1 MRYGGRM
8 TRRLRSFANGGD
20 NQEMEAVMQQVQE
33 MMSQGADAKQVMEQI
48 QAAAQQGQISPET
61 AAAILEQLSGMQQA
75 ENPQGSDMSM
85 TARSQDPQML
95 DPNMATP
102 DSAMGMAKFGGNL
115 KKLMSRAY
123 GGQAVAP
130 GTDSKTYA
138 KDRASM
144 FVNAVKNNAFKST
157 IDNEFP
163 SLAGNQMAYGGN
175 LPKAVNGIEVKD
187 GKLSINPKAYKSEDE
202 YLAAV
207 YRWNS
212 DPKNKEQQV
221 TNELVTTNKWTQQPD
236 SKANYR
242 YDEATGQYIAQPAE
256 TKTNQFQFQEGD
268 VMGQRIPATQNQN
281 YNYSSINPVDYGNPY
296 GGFWGNA
303 YAGTSPFARLVA
315 GSGNR
320 FGDPRLTGSNLPG
333 GMNANQFLGA
343 VGGFDKLASGMTGTV
358 GDQTWRVGA
367 GEKFKEG
374 SIWKGNRRKGVRYTI
389 DWGNA
394 AAMNSQGTPRTN
406 PQLTGPGPQ
415 NWNNVD
421 DNENTIPDYLEVTNS
436 KQPSGVTVLP
446 GSTNVVNPA
455 SEVDEADQTVNA
467 MDKLSANYQMYN
479 DKGFANADN
488 PYLGNYA
495 DPENYFQEGNVR
507 KNARQFYKENFPN
520 LPNKDRR
527 DLVKYAKKSNQ
538 VMTGL
543 TGRPKNIKS
552 VYTIPNYS
560 ANKQEDEALKSIYNN
575 ETKKWEAAPTA
586 PAPTAPVVVPTA
598 PAPTAPATAPAAIP
612 PVSTDFNQ
620 EELDK
625 RKSTWLKMYEN
636 LDKRTPEEVQA
647 EEKYWNE
654 VYLPYSK
661 LDPNY
666 GKEVTPPKAYGGNV
680 DPAALENAIALINRA
695 FGGGIP
701 KASMGYDLTSSNDI
715 PVLDQNGNQLTGS
728 GSNMMMDNNNMP
740 TFQNNSGSGTIEQS
754 LGKKM
759 NINWDAVGDF
769 YANNAPKFTNIM
781 DRARAYDPEREQVK
795 NSALKRPRDTYDT
808 MSQGVYDQAG
818 NFIPN
823 DIGNQVLNP
832 TNSNYNNQPT
842 VFSYGGRV
850 YEIGGEVDL
859 DDDQLLELEA
869 AGLKLS
875 RV

>member
-1 MRYGGRM
+1 MKKKVRIYKAEEGGQMPQGQPGMAPEQMQQGQPQQGGQEEQMQQIMQMVQQMIQEGAQPVEAAAELLGQQVPPEIIMQVFVQMGMPEQDAQMAIEQAMQGGQQEPSPEELMAAEQQMMQQGAPEEGGQPSPAEEIQMRYGGRM
-8 TRRLRSFANGGD
+8 PRRLRSFANGGD

-33 MMSQGADAKQVMEQI
+33 MMSQGASAKQVMEQI

-61 AAAILEQLSGMQQA
+61 AATILEQLSGMQQA

-85 TARSQDPQML
+85 TAGSQDPQML

-207 YRWNS
+207 YRWNL

-268 VMGQRIPATQNQN
+268 VMGQDAQGSYVVRKDGTIQRIPATQNQN

-394 AAMNSQGTPRTN
+394 AAMNPA
-406 PQLTGPGPQ
+406 GPQ
-415 NWNNVD
+415 NNLATTTNPAAVTNPNYNSKSLEDREAIDQGLQYSGQTTQPVTTSNSSYQID
-421 DNENTIPDYLEVTNS
+421 DNEYNPLAPKS
-436 KQPSGVTVLP
+436 FSGDGSSSSP
-446 GSTNVVNPA
+446 ASTNVFNPA
-455 SEVDEADQTVNA
+455 SVRVCNTVE
-467 MDKLSANYQMYN
+467 
-479 DKGFANADN
+479 
-488 PYLGNYA
+488 P
-495 DPENYFQEGNVR
+495 
-507 KNARQFYKENFPN
+507 
-520 LPNKDRR
+520 
-527 DLVKYAKKSNQ
+527 
-538 VMTGL
+538 
-543 TGRPKNIKS
+543 
-552 VYTIPNYS
+552 
-560 ANKQEDEALKSIYNN
+560 
-575 ETKKWEAAPTA
+575 
-586 PAPTAPVVVPTA
+586 
-598 PAPTAPATAPAAIP
+598 
-612 PVSTDFNQ
+612 FNC
-620 EELDK
+620 
-625 RKSTWLKMYEN
+625 TW
-636 LDKRTPEEVQA
+636 
-647 EEKYWNE
+647 
-654 VYLPYSK
+654 
-661 LDPNY
+661 
-666 GKEVTPPKAYGGNV
+666 
-680 DPAALENAIALINRA
+680 
-695 FGGGIP
+695 
-701 KASMGYDLTSSNDI
+701 
-715 PVLDQNGNQLTGS
+715 
-728 GSNMMMDNNNMP
+728 
-740 TFQNNSGSGTIEQS
+740 
-754 LGKKM
+754 
-759 NINWDAVGDF
+759 
-769 YANNAPKFTNIM
+769 
-781 DRARAYDPEREQVK
+781 
-795 NSALKRPRDTYDT
+795 
-808 MSQGVYDQAG
+808 
-818 NFIPN
+818 FI
-823 DIGNQVLNP
+823 
-832 TNSNYNNQPT
+832 
-842 VFSYGGRV
+842 FFCF
-850 YEIGGEVDL
+850 
-859 DDDQLLELEA
+859 
-869 AGLKLS
+869 
-875 RV
+875 